1 MLATA
6 LRLQVLKP
14 HATLSCIGEALGGW
28 SLSPHN
34 LTSLLLVLKR
44 RRRWRQALLL
54 VEYAQASGVPL
65 RTMHLNLAISACSRS
80 APRRALALFAQ
91 MGSGEGLAGGV
102 APDVVSFNAAMAA
115 AAAAGD
121 EERVHELLDTMKEA
135 GLSPSGIS
143 YNTAISACARRG
155 DWEGALSYF
164 REMEQRQV
172 ARNTVTYTAAI
183 DACARGGELQKAITL
198 FTYMEARRRRQQTAA
213 PPHGPLSPSRWCAV
227 RSPASSA
234 TRSRTPSPSLAAC
247 AMASPS
253 AASLSSSRCS
263 SARSLV
269 INESLTSD

>member
-198 FTYMEARRRRQQTAA
+198 FTYMEARRRRQQTPPPADGRAA
-213 PPHGPLSPSRWCAV
+213 ARPPLPITRLVCGQVAGIKRNPVTYSVAISGCLRNGEPQRGLSLFEQMLERKVPS
-227 RSPASSA
+227 
-234 TRSRTPSPSLAAC
+234 
-247 AMASPS
+247 
-253 AASLSSSRCS
+253 
-263 SARSLV
+263 
-269 INESLTSD
+269 D